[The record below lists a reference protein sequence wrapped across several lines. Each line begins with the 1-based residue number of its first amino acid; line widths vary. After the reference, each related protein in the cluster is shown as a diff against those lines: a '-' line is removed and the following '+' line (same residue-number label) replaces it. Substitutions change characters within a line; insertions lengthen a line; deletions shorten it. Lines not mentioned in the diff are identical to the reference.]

1 MKMAGKTSPS
11 KGKTSSKNE
20 KQAQPSRQ
28 ISWTRIAFG
37 FFAIILILSM
47 VLSAVASY

>member
-1 MKMAGKTSPS
+1 MKMAGKTSSS
-11 KGKTSSKNE
+11 KGKSTKSE
-20 KQAQPSRQ
+20 KTGQQSRQ
-28 ISWTRIAFG
+28 ITWARIAFG

>member
-1 MKMAGKTSPS
+1 MAGKTSSS
-11 KGKTSSKNE
+11 KGKSGSKNE
-20 KQAQPSRQ
+20 KTGQQSRQ
-28 ISWTRIAFG
+28 IPWARIAFG